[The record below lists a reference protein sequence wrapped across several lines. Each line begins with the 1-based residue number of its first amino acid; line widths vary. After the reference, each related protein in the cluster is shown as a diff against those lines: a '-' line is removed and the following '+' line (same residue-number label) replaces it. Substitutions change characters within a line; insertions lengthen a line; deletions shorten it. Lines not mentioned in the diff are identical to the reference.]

1 MRAWVIEAFDTP
13 LKLLE
18 VERPAPADKDVLI
31 RVAATGLTF
40 ADLLMMKGTYQ
51 ETPDLPFTPGLEVAG
66 TIATVGENV
75 RGFEPGQRVAA
86 FAGRGGLAEYVV
98 VNASRCLPLTGT
110 MDDVKAAGFQIAYG
124 TSHLAL
130 TRRARLQPGETL
142 AVLGAA
148 GGVGLTAVEIGKALS
163 ARVIAVARGRDR
175 LAIAGAAGA
184 DVLIDSETTDDM
196 RRALKEAGPLDVIY
210 DAVGGPTGEAALRAT
225 APEARYLI
233 IGFASGDLP
242 RLRPNHL
249 LVKNTDVIGVYWGG
263 YLNFAPDV
271 LRDSLTELVAWH
283 DAGRIKPHVS
293 HTFPLAEADAALDL
307 LQSRKA
313 TGKIVITP

>member
-1 MRAWVIEAFDTP
+1 
-13 LKLLE
+13 
-18 VERPAPADKDVLI
+18 
-31 RVAATGLTF
+31 
-40 ADLLMMKGTYQ
+40 
-51 ETPDLPFTPGLEVAG
+51 
-66 TIATVGENV
+66 
-75 RGFEPGQRVAA
+75 
-86 FAGRGGLAEYVV
+86 
-98 VNASRCLPLTGT
+98 
-110 MDDVKAAGFQIAYG
+110 
-124 TSHLAL
+124 
-130 TRRARLQPGETL
+130 
-142 AVLGAA
+142 
-148 GGVGLTAVEIGKALS
+148 
-163 ARVIAVARGRDR
+163 
-175 LAIAGAAGA
+175 
-184 DVLIDSETTDDM
+184 M